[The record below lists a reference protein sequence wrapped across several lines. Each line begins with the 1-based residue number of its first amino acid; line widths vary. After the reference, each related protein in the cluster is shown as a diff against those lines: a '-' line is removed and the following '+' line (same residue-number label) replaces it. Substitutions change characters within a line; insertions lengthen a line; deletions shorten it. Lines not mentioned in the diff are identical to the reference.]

1 MIKSEHPAVEK
12 GQEITLDIDDLAFGG
27 QGVSRFNDIVVFVDR
42 AIPGQRIRAR
52 VYKRK
57 HSYAEA
63 RLLEVMQQSSLY
75 TKPVCTHFGECG
87 GCALQHLDYAEQIK
101 AKRRQVIES
110 LERLGGFTGIDVA
123 ETLPSPDTYFYRN
136 KMEFSFSRQRWLS
149 PAEFESVETADE
161 AGVFLGLHA
170 KRFYDKIV
178 DVENCFLLHP
188 KTNDIVREVRDFARS
203 TGLPAYSTLTHSGF
217 WRFLVMRHAK
227 STDELMVNLIVSRYD
242 PGLAADFA
250 GLISSRFPEVSSLLY
265 SVSTS
270 KASVA
275 FAEKE
280 YPLAGKNSIVE
291 RIGYLEFEVSSGSFF
306 QTNSRQAQR
315 LYDVVADYAKLSGS
329 EIVYDL
335 YCGAGTISLYL
346 SDRAKR
352 VIGFEAVESAIADAQ
367 RNARRNSLTNCEFVL
382 GDLRDR
388 LSETEKVLAEF
399 GQPDVLIIDPPRG
412 GMHPKTVQAVLKLS
426 PTRIV
431 HVSCNP
437 TTLARDLKIL
447 CESQYQL
454 VKVQPVDMFPHTAH
468 IEVVAKLEKR

>member
-1 MIKSEHPAVEK
+1 MIKPENPTVQK
-12 GQEITLDIDDLAFGG
+12 GQEIDLDIDGLAFGG
-27 QGVSRFNDIVVFVDR
+27 QGIGRFNDMVVFVDR

-52 VYKRK
+52 VYRLRQ
-57 HSYAEA
+57 SYAEA
-63 RLLEVMQQSSLY
+63 RLLEVVRQSSLY
-75 TKPVCTHFGECG
+75 TEPACTHFGECG
-87 GCALQHLDYAEQIK
+87 GCALQHLEYVEQIK
-101 AKRRQVIES
+101 AKREQVCDS
-110 LERLGGFTGIDVA
+110 LERLGGFAGVEVA
-123 ETLPSPDTYFYRN
+123 ATLPSPDVYFYRN

-149 PAEFESVETADE
+149 PTEMESIEQAADE
-161 AGVFLGLHA
+161 SVFLGLHA

-178 DVENCFLLHP
+178 HVDDCFLLHP
-188 KTNDIVREVRDFARS
+188 KTNEIMREVREFARRS
-203 TGLPAYSTLTHSGF
+203 GLPAYSTLSHDGF

-227 STDELMVNLIVSRYD
+227 STDELMVNLIVSHYD
-242 PGLAADFA
+242 SDLASDFTR
-250 GLISSRFPEVSSLLY
+250 LISSRFAEVSSLLY

-270 KASVA
+270 RAGVA

-280 YPLAGKNSIVE
+280 YLLAGKRCIVE
-291 RIGYLEFEVSSGSFF
+291 KIGRLEFEISSGSFF

-315 LYDVVADYAKLSGS
+315 LYEVVVDYAQLSDS
-329 EIVYDL
+329 ETVYDL

-352 VIGFEAVESAIADAQ
+352 VIGFEAVESAIADAR
-367 RNARRNSLTNCEFVL
+367 RNARRNGINNCEFVL

-388 LSETEKVLAEF
+388 LSETERVLAEF
-399 GQPDVLIIDPPRG
+399 GKPDVLIIDPPRG

-426 PTRIV
+426 PQRIV

-447 CESQYQL
+447 CESQYRL

-468 IEVVAKLEKR
+468 IEVVAKLGKK

>member
-1 MIKSEHPAVEK
+1 MKKTEHPAVQK
-12 GQEITLDIDDLAFGG
+12 GQEIILDIDDLAFGG
-27 QGVSRFNDIVVFVDR
+27 QGVSRFNDMVVFVDR
-42 AIPGQRIRAR
+42 AIPGQRIRAQ
-52 VYKRK
+52 VYKLK

-63 RLLEVMQQSSLY
+63 RLLDVVQQSPLY
-75 TKPVCTHFGECG
+75 VTPVCTHFGECG
-87 GCALQHLDYAEQIK
+87 GCSLQHLEYAEQLK
-101 AKRRQVIES
+101 AKRHQVIES
-110 LERLGGFTGIDVA
+110 LERLGGFMGIEVA
-123 ETLPSPDTYFYRN
+123 ETLPSPDIYFYRN

-149 PAEFESVETADE
+149 PAEMESVEPAAHE
-161 AGVFLGLHA
+161 GVFLGLHA

-178 DVENCFLLHP
+178 DVKNCFLLYP

-203 TGLPAYSTLTHSGF
+203 TGLPAYSTLSHTGF
-217 WRFLVMRHAK
+217 WRFLVIRHAK
-227 STDELMVNLIVSRYD
+227 STDELMVNLIVSHYD

-250 GLISSRFPEVSSLLY
+250 GLISSRLPEASSLLY

-280 YPLAGKNSIVE
+280 YLLAGRHSIVE
-291 RIGYLEFEVSSGSFF
+291 KIGRFEFEISSGSFF

-315 LYDVVADYAKLSGS
+315 LYDVVADYAQLTGS
-329 EIVYDL
+329 EIAYDL

-352 VIGFEAVESAIADAQ
+352 VIGFEAVESAISDAQ
-367 RNARRNSLTNCEFVL
+367 RNALRNGITNCDFVL

-388 LSETEKVLAEF
+388 LAETHKVMAEF
-399 GQPDVLIIDPPRG
+399 GCPDVLVIDPPRG

-426 PTRIV
+426 PERIV

-447 CESQYQL
+447 CESEYRL
-454 VKVQPVDMFPHTAH
+454 AKVQPVDMFPHTAH
-468 IEVVAKLEKR
+468 IEVVVKIEKK